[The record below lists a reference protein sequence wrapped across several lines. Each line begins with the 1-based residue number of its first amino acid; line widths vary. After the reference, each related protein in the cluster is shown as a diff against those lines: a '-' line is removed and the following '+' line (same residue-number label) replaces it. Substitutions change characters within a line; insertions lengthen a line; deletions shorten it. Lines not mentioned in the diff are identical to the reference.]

1 MDKCILNVSTQAFVW
16 EFYKAKDD
24 AESGDMGE

>member
-1 MDKCILNVSTQAFVW
+1 MGKCILNVSTQGFVW
-16 EFYKAKDD
+16 EFYKGKDN